1 MREGVSVE
9 YVIMN
14 PASYL
19 YFSAERKQFV
29 VPVSLVLLLLI
40 RCFLVNLG

>member
-19 YFSAERKQFV
+19 YFSAERKQV
-29 VPVSLVLLLLI
+29 VAPVSLPLLLV